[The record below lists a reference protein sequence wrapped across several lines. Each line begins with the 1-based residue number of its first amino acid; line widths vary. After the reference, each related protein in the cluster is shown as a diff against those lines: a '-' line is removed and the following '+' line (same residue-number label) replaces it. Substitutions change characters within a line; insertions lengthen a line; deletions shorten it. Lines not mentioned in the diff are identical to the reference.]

1 MTEATAKFK
10 LFFSDSDTK
19 IISFSPFNPN
29 KLDPDTI
36 RQNIRN
42 FNTSDAT
49 IVGATLRTKADNRLI
64 GISEA
69 NIVVSDET
77 ILYGSE

>member
-10 LFFSDSDTK
+10 LLFSDSDTK

-29 KLDPDTI
+29 KLDTDAI
-36 RQNIRN
+36 KQNIRN
-42 FNTSDAT
+42 FNASDAT
-49 IVGATLRTKADNRLI
+49 IVGATLRTKASNRLI